1 MPEFIHSKARLG
13 QAPGIVV
20 SPRSGKGNHPR
31 KVAES
36 QQGNGAVAGHE
47 EVVSSSTTYA
57 AINGTRFG
65 VFKFK
70 DRRCLNM
77 SLSIDLSQHKKIIT

>member
-31 KVAES
+31 KVVES

-57 AINGTRFG
+57 AINGDQ
-65 VFKFK
+65 VLVS
-70 DRRCLNM
+70 LN
-77 SLSIDLSQHKKIIT
+77 LKIEGILICH

>member
-57 AINGTRFG
+57 AINGDQ
-65 VFKFK
+65 VLVS
-70 DRRCLNM
+70 LN
-77 SLSIDLSQHKKIIT
+77 LKIEGILICH

>member
-31 KVAES
+31 KVVES
-36 QQGNGAVAGHE
+36 QQGNGHE

-57 AINGTRFG
+57 AINGTRFW
-65 VFKFK
+65 
-70 DRRCLNM
+70 CL
-77 SLSIDLSQHKKIIT
+77 

>member
-31 KVAES
+31 KVVES

-57 AINGTRFG
+57 AINGDQ
-65 VFKFK
+65 VLVS
-70 DRRCLNM
+70 LN
-77 SLSIDLSQHKKIIT
+77 LKIEGILICHWA